1 MPKII
6 FISGACGSGK
16 STFADALARHL
27 VRQDHRTVYVIH
39 GDVVV
44 YLHFCNDFNL

>member
-27 VRQDHRTVYVIH
+27 VRQDHKTVYI
-39 GDVVV
+39 
-44 YLHFCNDFNL
+44 NLGRKPIDLQSMG

>member
-16 STFADALARHL
+16 STFADTLARHL
-27 VRQDHRTVYVIH
+27 VRQDHKTVYLIELTH
-39 GDVVV
+39 RKMGI
-44 YLHFCNDFNL
+44 CEEQI